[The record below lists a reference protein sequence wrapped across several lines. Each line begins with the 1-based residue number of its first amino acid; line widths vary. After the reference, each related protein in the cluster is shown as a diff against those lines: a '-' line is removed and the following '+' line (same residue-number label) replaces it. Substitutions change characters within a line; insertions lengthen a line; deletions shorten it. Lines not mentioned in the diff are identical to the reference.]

1 MDSKFVKW
9 EIKLFLTYKKT
20 IERSYN
26 RIHVSYI
33 CADIRVLNKIGID
46 VDWKFTNR
54 VQTKIS
60 TAMSIACFVNSSIRV
75 ALPIAKCT
83 NHDDNLVRPP
93 FYNTPRVDTFLWPMY
108 ILYILFM
115 RSIVSTLF
123 VFYTTLKPVLNRIF
137 DIFITFPFFPSL
149 FLTAIPQI

>member
-93 FYNTPRVDTFLWPMY
+93 FYNILVWTRFCDPCTSY
-108 ILYILFM
+108 IYYSCGQSYPHF
-115 RSIVSTLF
+115 SCSTQHWN
-123 VFYTTLKPVLNRIF
+123 PC
-137 DIFITFPFFPSL
+137 
-149 FLTAIPQI
+149 